1 MKPKKIVITGGPS
14 TGKTTVINKIDALGY
29 TCLHEISRDVTLA
42 AREEGITQ
50 LFLTN
55 PLLFSDKLLEGRIK
69 QYHSASALDKDIV
82 FLDRGVPDVVAY
94 LNGTDIAYG
103 DNYNQAC
110 TNTKYDVV
118 FIFPPWEEI
127 HSNDNER
134 YEDFEEAKR
143 LHNLLDKTYRDF
155 GYTPIIVPTGTVEE
169 RTNFILKTLNIS

>member
-1 MKPKKIVITGGPS
+1 MKQKKIVITGGPS

-50 LFLTN
+50 LFITN
-55 PLLFSDKLLEGRIK
+55 PLLFSDKLLAGR
-69 QYHSASALDKDIV
+69 LDQFNTANTIEEEVV

-94 LNGTDIAYG
+94 LNGTDITYG
-103 DNYNQAC
+103 ENYKETC
-110 TNTKYDVV
+110 NTAKYDVV

-143 LHNLLDKTYRDF
+143 IHQLLDQTYRDY